1 MSNYNLDMDT
11 EAVISLVS
19 SIRDK
24 ANHMILT
31 LLKERGV
38 EDIAPAYG
46 GIFINLFRYR
56 ELRMGEIAKKL
67 ERDKSTVTAL
77 INRLLN
83 LGYIKTRKDDSDHRM
98 TLVRL
103 TEKGLVLEK
112 DFFEISDL
120 LIKRVYQ
127 GFSEEEKNCL
137 VRLLSRIN
145 HNLEP

>member
-1 MSNYNLDMDT
+1 MSNYNLNMDT